1 MKFQNR
7 DTQILMKIFE
17 NDGVLARRHIKENF
31 WPDKSLRAM
40 EVRLSKL
47 KRHEYISWPTREH
60 QKTMPI
66 PEPVCWL
73 GWRGAQFIA
82 GLYGIGID
90 DINGDSENQLRVF
103 QKQLRD
109 NGIRWVREPRWSLL
123 RHDLAIV
130 DFRNAVENSTNEHQS
145 INLENWVT
153 ESVFR
158 SDMDVVEYKVR
169 SQSGEV
175 KTLKRGVCPDAYF
188 EIVNGGQHLSDNHKF
203 NCLLELDMATHSNPS
218 FGRDKARP
226 YASYINSPKYKS
238 RFGSNEGIWLV
249 VTSGQEKRLKNLMR
263 QTKEK
268 TGDNSGM
275 FLFTTLNQLTIGNIL
290 TSPIWRQVDNDNLIP
305 LISTTSEQSIL

>member
-1 MKFQNR
+1 MRFQHR
-7 DTQILMKIFE
+7 DAQILLKIYE
-17 NDGVLARRHIKENF
+17 NDGVLARRHIKDIF
-31 WPDKSLRAM
+31 WPDKSMRAM

-66 PEPVCWL
+66 PEPICWI

-82 GLYGIGID
+82 GLHGVRVY
-90 DINGDSENQLRVF
+90 DINGDSENQHRVLQKELRN
-103 QKQLRD
+103 

-123 RHDLAIV
+123 RHDLAIF
-130 DFRNAVENSTNEHQS
+130 DFRLAIENSANEVQS
-145 INLENWVT
+145 INIENWIT

-175 KTLKRGVCPDAYF
+175 KKLKRGVCPDAYL
-188 EIVNGGQHLSDNHKF
+188 EIVNEEQYLRGDEKLRY
-203 NCLLELDMATHSNPS
+203 LLELDMATHSNPS

-305 LISTTSEQSIL
+305 LISTTS

>member
-1 MKFQNR
+1 MRFQNR
-7 DTQILMKIFE
+7 DAHILLKIYE
-17 NDGVLARRHIKENF
+17 NDGVLARRHLKSIF
-31 WPDKSLRAM
+31 WPDKSTRAM

-47 KRHEYISWPTREH
+47 RRNNYLSWPTQEH
-60 QKTMPI
+60 KKTMPI

-82 GLYGIGID
+82 GLHGVRVD
-90 DINGDSENQLRVF
+90 DINGDSENQLRVI

-109 NGIRWVREPRWSLL
+109 NGMRWVREPRWSLL
-123 RHDLAIV
+123 RHDLAIF
-130 DFRNAVENSTNEHQS
+130 DFRVAVENSTNELQS

-188 EIVNGGQHLSDNHKF
+188 EIVNEGQQLKEDDKF
-203 NCLLELDMATHSNPS
+203 KLRCLLELDMATHSNPS

-226 YASYINSPKYKS
+226 YASYIKSPEYKS
-238 RFGSNEGIWLV
+238 RFGSKNGMWLV
-249 VTSGQEKRLKNLMR
+249 VTSGQERRLQNLMH
-263 QTKEK
+263 QTKDK
-268 TGDNSGM
+268 TGDNSGT
-275 FLFTTLNQLTIGNIL
+275 FLFTTLNQLAIGNTI
-290 TSPIWRQVDNDNLIP
+290 TSPIWRQIDNDNLMS
-305 LISTTSEQSIL
+305 LISTTY

>member
-1 MKFQNR
+1 MRFQNR
-7 DTQILMKIFE
+7 DGHILLTIYE
-17 NDGVLARRHIKENF
+17 NDGVLARRHLKTLY
-31 WPDKSLRAM
+31 WPDKSMRAM

-47 KRHEYISWPTREH
+47 QRNDYISWPTREH

-66 PEPVCWL
+66 PEPICWL
-73 GWRGAQFIA
+73 GWRGAQYIA
-82 GLYGIGID
+82 GLHGVGVD
-90 DINGDSENQLRVF
+90 PINSDSENQLRVF

-123 RHDLAIV
+123 RHDLAIF
-130 DFRNAVENSTNEHQS
+130 DFRFAVENSANELQS
-145 INLENWVT
+145 INLDNWVT

-169 SQSGEV
+169 SQNGEV

-188 EIVNGGQHLSDNHKF
+188 EIINEGQNLRGDDKF
-203 NCLLELDMATHSNPS
+203 KLRCLLELDMATHSNPS

-238 RFGSNEGIWLV
+238 RFGSNNGTWLV
-249 VTSGQEKRLKNLMR
+249 VTSGQGKRLQNLMN

-268 TGDNSGM
+268 TGDNSRM
-275 FLFTTLNQLTIGNIL
+275 FLFTTINEITSGNLL
-290 TSPIWRQVDNDNLIP
+290 TSPIWHQIDNDFSVP
-305 LISTTSEQSIL
+305 LIV

>member
-1 MKFQNR
+1 MRFQNR
-7 DTQILMKIFE
+7 DGHILLKIYE
-17 NDGVLARRHIKENF
+17 NDGVLARRHLKGIF
-31 WPDKSLRAM
+31 WPDTSTRAM

-47 KRHEYISWPTREH
+47 QRNNYISWPTREH

-66 PEPVCWL
+66 PEPICWL
-73 GWRGAQFIA
+73 GWRGAQYIA
-82 GLYGIGID
+82 GLHGVEVD
-90 DINGDSENQLRVF
+90 SINSNSENRLRVF

-123 RHDLAIV
+123 RHDLAIF
-130 DFRNAVENSTNEHQS
+130 DFRLAVEKSADELQS

-169 SQSGEV
+169 SQSGGV

-188 EIVNGGQHLSDNHKF
+188 EIVNEEHHLRGDDKF
-203 NCLLELDMATHSNPS
+203 KLRCLLELDMATHSNPS

-226 YASYINSPKYKS
+226 YASYIKSPKYKS
-238 RFGSNEGIWLV
+238 RFGLNNGMWLI
-249 VTSGQEKRLKNLMR
+249 VTSGQEKRLQNLIH

-275 FLFTTLNQLTIGNIL
+275 FLFTSLNQLAIGNML
-290 TSPIWRQVDNDNLIP
+290 TSPIWRQIDNDNLMP
-305 LISTTSEQSIL
+305 LLAMTY